1 MCNSSSNI
9 VVVVVVV
16 VVVVAVLVWYRGHTI
31 NNNMAFFCGVFSQS
45 ETFTEVRTNYFTFDL
60 FWFFRCP
67 NKIKILPDC

>member
-31 NNNMAFFCGVFSQS
+31 NNNMAFFCGGVFSQS
-45 ETFTEVRTNYFTFDL
+45 ETFTEVRRKLFYFESF
-60 FWFFRCP
+60 
-67 NKIKILPDC
+67 